1 MKPVVKPLASRRRA
15 LVARDIMALGD
26 TRIDFGN
33 AVAEKDESRGSSCCG
48 GLKVIDI
55 PHGAL
60 SIAAE

>member
-33 AVAEKDESRGSSCCG
+33 AVAEKMRVG
-48 GLKVIDI
+48 GRRAV
-55 PHGAL
+55 GV
-60 SIAAE
+60 